1 MPEESKLA
9 EKLENQTKFSEE
21 ELKTVKEI
29 QDEYVKIQTQFGQLS
44 LAKIKLEKDS
54 ILLDESESNL
64 KNDFQK
70 IQDKEAEFLDGI
82 TKKYGQGTYQ
92 GVMSD
97 EIPEYAVIKHPSGYD
112 RVNYSLIDV
121 DFKRIDNI
129 KEI

>member
-82 TKKYGQGTYQ
+82 TKKYGQGTLN
-92 GVMSD
+92 
-97 EIPEYAVIKHPSGYD
+97 PETGEFTPNK
-112 RVNYSLIDV
+112 
-121 DFKRIDNI
+121 
-129 KEI
+129 